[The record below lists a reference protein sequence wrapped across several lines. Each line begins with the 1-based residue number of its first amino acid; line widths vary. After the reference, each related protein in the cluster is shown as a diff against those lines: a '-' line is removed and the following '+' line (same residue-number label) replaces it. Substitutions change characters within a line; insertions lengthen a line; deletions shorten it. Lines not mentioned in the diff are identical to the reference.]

1 PEGQERPDWGW
12 TNSLYQPLLAAGVGV
27 LAPNI
32 RGSSG
37 YGISYQRL
45 IYRDWGYGDVRD
57 FAACVDYLR
66 GLDWAD
72 PGRLGV
78 FGGSYG
84 GFAALSCLARM
95 PEAWRVGVELFGP
108 ADLIHDAR
116 TVPPHW
122 RHRVR
127 GWLGD
132 PEDDATAL
140 RAGSPLGYADRI
152 TAPLLVIHGAN
163 DARVSPEAS
172 DAVVARLREL
182 GREVEYVV
190 IEGEGHGFADR
201 ETFARVQRSAIDWLL
216 THLKGIPEA
225 KTSR

>member
-1 PEGQERPDWGW
+1 
-12 TNSLYQPLLAAGVGV
+12 V

-37 YGISYQRL
+37 YGMSYQRL
-45 IYRDWGYGDVRD
+45 IYRDWGFGDVRD
-57 FAACVDYLR
+57 MAACVDYLR

-84 GFAALSCLARM
+84 GFAVLCCLARM
-95 PEAWRVGVELFGP
+95 PEAWRVGVDLFGP
-108 ADLIHDAR
+108 GDLIDDAR

-132 PEDDATAL
+132 PDDDATAL
-140 RAGSPLGYADRI
+140 RAGSPLDYADRI
-152 TAPLLVIHGAN
+152 TAPLLVVHGAN
-163 DARVSPEAS
+163 DTRVSPTAS

-182 GREVEYVV
+182 DRKVEYVRL
-190 IEGEGHGFADR
+190 EGEGHGFADR
-201 ETFARVQRSAIDWLL
+201 ETFVRVQRLAVDWLL
-216 THLKGIPEA
+216 THLKAPHPATGHP
-225 KTSR
+225 